1 MCQAKVVYFFEYM
14 SKRNNVTKRIQAL
27 SFVLFTVFAYTHS
40 FAQSFVVKG
49 VVLDKSNK
57 SPLPSTY
64 ISIPQAKIQTYSN
77 HNGSFEFV
85 LDTSGNYFI
94 HLEHLVC
101 EHLDVSIWL
110 SKDTFLTIYLPHS
123 SNVLKDAHIHAE
135 NTTTVQHNT
144 KINSA
149 ELEKQTGKTLA
160 QLTENLPGVSS
171 LTTGNTV
178 FKPVVNGLFGFRVL
192 LVHNEIRQEG
202 QNWGQEHAPEI
213 DPMNAKEI
221 ILLKGYQSLRYG
233 PENIGGVLLIN
244 GPSIF
249 NYRAKHLTG
258 SVHSS
263 FASNGLGHT
272 YAANLGGKFGEK
284 LPLFWRVQGSWK
296 EQGNLKTPDYYLNN
310 TGLNERNWS
319 MGLGTMYKKWTF
331 DFSYAMFQSTF
342 GIYSGA
348 HIGNLTDLNN
358 AINGLVP
365 PQDMGFSYA
374 INRPNQSMLHE
385 TFRLKTHYKI
395 KEHQYLKLILA
406 RQFNQRQE
414 YDYFLVSNTGPQLDY
429 IITTHTADLV
439 FDKQI
444 KPGFDMQLGL
454 QAMQQA
460 NTYRGRYFL
469 PNYSLMGAGAFAG
482 MQKEVGKWNFSGSL
496 RSDYRGLSAFY
507 NQNDSLQNPTRDF
520 MNIAALANVDYA
532 HNPSNKLSVRI
543 LRTWRPPMPNE
554 LYSRGIHHGAASYEE
569 GRADLKTEISHKAEL
584 EWFVK
589 PHKNLEIQSTVFIQ
603 HIQDFISLVPAAEAK
618 QTIRGAFPYFYYTSA
633 EAVLQGYSFH
643 AMYSRRNFKV
653 DFTGNMLLG
662 FDQKTKTFLQQMPPF
677 RFAINPSYTYKKI
690 EFKLRMLHVLR
701 QFRYEP
707 NSDFAPPP
715 NAYLL
720 FGADLQSFTDY
731 KTHKFK
737 YFVSVDNA
745 LNQEYKDYLDRFRY
759 FSHRPG
765 VNVRFG
771 LNIHFDFGIK
781 HSH

>member
-14 SKRNNVTKRIQAL
+14 SKRNNVTKRTIAL
-27 SFVLFTVFAYTHS
+27 SLSFLLVFAYTCT

-49 VVLDKSNK
+49 IVLDKSDK

-64 ISIPQAKIQTYSN
+64 ISIPQAKLQVYTN
-77 HNGSFEFV
+77 HNGAFEFT
-85 LDTSGNYFI
+85 LDSQGSYFI

-101 EHLDVSIWL
+101 EHIDLQIVL
-110 SKDTFLTIYLPHS
+110 TKDTFLTIYLPHS
-123 SNVLKDAHIHAE
+123 SNVLREAQIHAE
-135 NTTTVQHNT
+135 NVSTVQQNN
-144 KINSA
+144 KLNQA
-149 ELEKQTGKTLA
+149 ELEKQSGKTLA

-221 ILLKGYQSLRYG
+221 VLLKGYQSLRYG

-244 GPSIF
+244 NPSIF

-258 SVHSS
+258 AFHSA
-263 FASNGLGHT
+263 FASNGRGHT
-272 YAANLGGKFGEK
+272 YSANLGGKWGEK
-284 LPLFWRVQGSWK
+284 LPVFWRVQGSWK
-296 EQGNLKTPDYYLNN
+296 EQGNIRTPRYYLNN
-310 TGLNERNWS
+310 TGIEERNWS
-319 MGLGTMYKKWTF
+319 LGLGTLYKKWTF
-331 DFSYAMFQSTF
+331 DFSYSMFQSTF

-358 AINGLVP
+358 IINGSVP
-365 PQDMGFSYA
+365 PHDMGFSYA
-374 INRPNQSMLHE
+374 IDRPNQTMLHE
-385 TFRLKTHYKI
+385 TIRLKTHYKL

-414 YDYFLVSNTGPQLDY
+414 FDYFLVSNTGPQLDY

-439 FDKQI
+439 YDKQI
-444 KPGFDMQLGL
+444 QPGFDIQLGV

-460 NTYRGRYFL
+460 NTYRGGFFL
-469 PNYSLMGAGAFAG
+469 PNYSLLGAGAFAG
-482 MQKEVGKWNFSGSL
+482 VNKEWKKLTFSASL
-496 RSDYRGLSAFY
+496 RTDYRGLSAFFITA
-507 NQNDSLQNPTRDF
+507 DSLQNPVRDF
-520 MNIAALANVDYA
+520 VNVAALANVEYGFSPK
-532 HNPSNKLSVRI
+532 NRI
-543 LRTWRPPMPNE
+543 SFRLMRTWRPPMPNE

-569 GRADLKTEISHKAEL
+569 GRADLKTEISHKAEMD
-584 EWFVK
+584 WFVK
-589 PHKNLEIQSTVFIQ
+589 PHKNIEIQNTVFIQ
-603 HIQDFISLVPAAEAK
+603 HIKDFISLVPAAEAK

-643 AMYSRRNFKV
+643 ILYSIQNFKV

-662 FDQKTKTFLQQMPPF
+662 FDQKTNTYLQQMPPF
-677 RFAINPSYTYKKI
+677 RFAINPSYKYKNHEI
-690 EFKLRMLHVLR
+690 KLRFLQVLR

-715 NAYLL
+715 KAYLL
-720 FGADLQSFTDY
+720 TGLDLSSFSEY

-737 YFVSVDNA
+737 YFLSVDNA

-765 VNVRFG
+765 INLRLG
-771 LNIHFDFGIK
+771 LNINFDFGIK